1 MLCPKFFQRL
11 VFIIDGFIAYKRRR
25 RNLEDLEFNAETQ
38 IRG

>member
-1 MLCPKFFQRL
+1 MFCPKFFQRL

-25 RNLEDLEFNAETQ
+25 SLEDLEFNAEIQ